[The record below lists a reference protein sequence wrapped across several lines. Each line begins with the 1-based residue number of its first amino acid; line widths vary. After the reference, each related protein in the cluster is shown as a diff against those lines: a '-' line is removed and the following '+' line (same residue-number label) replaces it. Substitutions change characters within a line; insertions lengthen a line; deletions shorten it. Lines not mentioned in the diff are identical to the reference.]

1 MVSLMLRVIAVVLL
15 GLSGGGCATV
25 VTGTTQ
31 SISVNS
37 DPSDADC
44 TLKRDGQPL
53 GTVRTPG
60 LLTVKRDAKPIQVV
74 CTKDAHDDG
83 KHVMESKFETATMG
97 NLALGGIVGVM
108 VDAASG
114 ANSRYDTNITVQ
126 LTPLSAAD
134 QAAAAQL
141 AARRKTPPDS
151 SGAAG
156 SLSSAANP
164 YDGEYEGDVEL
175 VQRLNALNFR
185 RHTRHIEVRVVDG
198 VGKGTIKHPQCS
210 QPGDLDFTIDSM
222 GQVRGT
228 ANTINTDGCVA
239 HKATLEGR
247 VDGKDIRLTVTRERF
262 DGWSTDF
269 SLVRKSSSQTSAAE
283 SRIEP

>member
-134 QAAAAQL
+134 QAAARARKSAAPPEVASAASASPAATPAPFLTGPWQAQNVL
-141 AARRKTPPDS
+141 IDDRSAGACARSGVSYSLNLVGDTFTADNVNGRMLSITVPADGRIEHPFRS
-151 SGAAG
+151 PSGA
-156 SLSSAANP
+156 
-164 YDGEYEGDVEL
+164 
-175 VQRLNALNFR
+175 RLQIVGNARTRDLEIVNSNF
-185 RHTRHIEVRVVDG
+185 
-198 VGKGTIKHPQCS
+198 
-210 QPGDLDFTIDSM
+210 
-222 GQVRGT
+222 
-228 ANTINTDGCVA
+228 GCRW
-239 HKATLEGR
+239 K
-247 VDGKDIRLTVTRERF
+247 LTPV
-262 DGWSTDF
+262 
-269 SLVRKSSSQTSAAE
+269 
-283 SRIEP
+283 